1 MKSNL
6 KSLQAAIL
14 STCLVSAAAAAAAQ
28 PAPAGPETKGVF
40 HRKPLLKGRFAMLP
54 LGSVKPRGWLKRE
67 LQIQADGITGHM
79 DEFYHLLVKSGWMGV
94 EGPKFN
100 SYQWA
105 PYYLDGLVPLAHLL
119 DDGRLKAKA
128 KKWLDWTLDNTHKDG
143 WIGPAPEK
151 CYRPW
156 GMWYPTP
163 MLKALVQHAE
173 ATGDKRVIPV
183 LRNFFKCYQRKL
195 EPVHGKTLRENSDH
209 KITLTY
215 FEKGGGEGLEVLWE
229 GPEIERR
236 KIPNTALKDLQYEYY
251 EGSWDKLPDF
261 GKLKVVDSGKA
272 VNFDLGPIIKK
283 NKKGV
288 RPDNFAVRFTGK
300 IAIRENGWYTFF
312 LISNE
317 GSRLS
322 INDGMVV
329 DNDGIHPMDRG
340 GLKPAWAFNRWG
352 DAAYVAMW
360 LYDRTGDRFLIDLVK
375 SMRQKGRNWSQSFTE
390 FKGMDKPARGWGH
403 HQHGVN
409 TAMGVKTPGI
419 AYLMTGEKYD
429 RDAIFK
435 CFENLDR
442 HHGTPV
448 GIFTAEECLAGNGPD
463 KGCELCLVIDEM
475 FSIEVL
481 LSVVGDAS
489 LADRLEKITYNAFP
503 ATVGPKQWTH
513 QYFQRVNQVVCEKK
527 DRTYLFGP
535 YSHFPCCTANLPQGW
550 PKFAA
555 NTWMATPDGGLVAI
569 VYAPSEVTSIVAGDK
584 KVTVVEETEYPFD
597 EKITFTVRTDKAV
610 EFPLYVRVPGWA
622 DAAEI
627 TTPDGKV
634 ADPKAGQYL
643 KIARTWKNG
652 DTVKVTLPM
661 AAKIDRRQNNA
672 VAIRRGP
679 LVYALRIGEDWR
691 KVKDWPDFKAK
702 TPQCADWAI
711 YPKTP
716 WNYALQIDS
725 GNPGQSLKFEKV
737 GIKDYVFDS
746 KLAPV
751 LLKVK
756 GRKLPAWKLTDHNA
770 QVPQRKLL
778 QPNRAGL
785 PPKGPVESTEP
796 LEELTLI
803 PYGAAKLRIT
813 VFPVL
818 KK

>member
-1 MKSNL
+1 MKT
-6 KSLQAAIL
+6 KFAACWRMLL
-14 STCLVSAAAAAAAQ
+14 SICLISCSTATAAG
-28 PAPAGPETKGVF
+28 PVPETKPVF
-40 HRKPLLKGRFAMLP
+40 HRKPLLAGEFAMLP
-54 LGSVKPRGWLKRE
+54 LGSVKPGGWLKRE

-79 DEFYHLLVKSGWMGV
+79 DEFYHLLTQNGWLGKK
-94 EGPKFN
+94 GPKFN

-119 DDGRLKAKA
+119 DSERLKDKAAK
-128 KKWLDWTLDNTHKDG
+128 WIDWTLSNPHKDG
-143 WIGPAPEK
+143 WIGPAPEV
-151 CYRPW
+151 CYRSW

-173 ATGDKRVIPV
+173 ATGDKRVIPI
-183 LRNFFKCYQRKL
+183 LQNFFKCYAKRMN
-195 EPVHGKTLRENSDH
+195 PVNGKTLLENSDH
-209 KITLTY
+209 EITVTY

-229 GPEIERR
+229 GPDIDRR
-236 KIPNTALKDLQYEYY
+236 RIPDASVKDLQYEYY
-251 EGSWDKLPDF
+251 EGSWEKLPEFDKLE
-261 GKLKVVDSGKA
+261 VVDSGKA
-272 VNFDLGPIIKK
+272 ANFDIAPIYKK
-283 NKKGV
+283 NKKGAK
-288 RPDNFAVRFTGK
+288 PDNFAIRFTGK
-300 IAIRENGWYTFF
+300 IAIRENGWYTFY
-312 LISNE
+312 LVSDA

-322 INDGMVV
+322 INGGKVV
-329 DNDGIHPMDRG
+329 DNDGLHPMNRG
-340 GLKPAWAFNRWG
+340 GLRPSWASNRWG

-360 LYDRTGDRFLIDLVK
+360 LYDRTGDESLVDLVK
-375 SMRQKGRNWSQSFTE
+375 AMRANGRNWSESFTT
-390 FKGMDKPARGWGH
+390 FKGMDKPAKGWGH

-419 AYLMTGEKYD
+419 SYLLTKDKYD
-429 RDAIFK
+429 LDAITK

-442 HHGTPV
+442 CHGTPV
-448 GIFTAEECLAGNGPD
+448 GIFTAEECLAGRGPD

-481 LSVVGDAS
+481 LSVTGDWR
-489 LADRLEKITYNAFP
+489 LADRLEKITYNAWP

-555 NTWMATPDGGLVAI
+555 NSWMATPDGGLAAV
-569 VYAPSEVTSIVAGDK
+569 VYAPSTVTSIVAGDK

-597 EKITFTVRTDKAV
+597 ENIKFTVRTDSPV
-610 EFPLYVRVPGWA
+610 EFPLYVRIPGWA
-622 DAAEI
+622 DSAKI
-627 TTPDGKV
+627 TDPDGKTTS
-634 ADPKAGQYL
+634 PKAGQYV
-643 KIARTWKNG
+643 KINRTWKNG
-652 DTVKVTLPM
+652 DSIKVTLPM
-661 AAKIDRRQNNA
+661 KLSLDKRRNNA
-672 VAIRRGP
+672 VAVQRGP
-679 LVYALRIGEDWR
+679 LVYSLKIGEDWR

-702 TPQCADWAI
+702 TAQCADWAI
-711 YPKTP
+711 YPTTP
-716 WNYALQIDS
+716 WNYALQIDPDDLEGS
-725 GNPGQSLKFEKV
+725 FKFEKV

-751 LLKVK
+751 KLTVK
-756 GRKLPAWKLTDHNA
+756 GRRLPEWKLTDHNDK
-770 QVPQRKLL
+770 VPQRKLQ

-785 PPKGPVESTEP
+785 PPKSPVQSSQP
-796 LEELTLI
+796 LEDLTLI

>member
-1 MKSNL
+1 MKTKL
-6 KSLQAAIL
+6 IACWLMLL
-14 STCLVSAAAAAAAQ
+14 SICLVCCITAAAAEPVAVAK
-28 PAPAGPETKGVF
+28 PMF
-40 HRKPLLKGRFAMLP
+40 HKKPLQAGAFAMLP
-54 LGSVKPRGWLKRE
+54 LGSVKPGGWLKRE
-67 LQIQADGITGHM
+67 LQIQADGITGHL
-79 DEFYHLLVKSGWMGV
+79 DEFYHLLTNNGWLGKK
-94 EGPKFN
+94 GPKFN

-119 DDGRLKAKA
+119 DDKRLKDKTAK
-128 KKWLDWTLDNTHKDG
+128 WIDWTLTHPYKDG
-143 WIGPAPEK
+143 WIGPPPEV
-151 CYRPW
+151 CNRPW

-183 LRNFFKCYQRKL
+183 LTNFFKAYAKRM
-195 EPVHGKTLRENSDH
+195 EPVNGKTLLENSDH
-209 KITLTY
+209 KITVTY

-229 GPEIERR
+229 GPDIERQR
-236 KIPNTALKDLQYEYY
+236 IPNASLKDLQYEYY

-261 GKLKVVDSGKA
+261 DKLKMVDSGQA
-272 VNFDLGPIIKK
+272 ANFDIAPIYKK
-283 NKKGV
+283 NKKGAK
-288 RPDNFAVRFTGK
+288 PDNFAIRFTGK
-300 IAIRENGWYTFF
+300 IAIRENGWYTFY
-312 LISNE
+312 LISDA

-322 INDGMVV
+322 VKSQQVV
-329 DNDGIHPMDRG
+329 DNDGLHPMNRG
-340 GLKPAWAFNRWG
+340 GLKPSWAFNRWG
-352 DAAYVAMW
+352 DVAYVAMW
-360 LYDRTGDRFLIDLVK
+360 LYDRTGDESLIELVK
-375 SMRQKGRNWSQSFTE
+375 GMRAKGRNWSESFTT
-390 FKGMDKPARGWGH
+390 FKGMDKPAKGWGH

-419 AYLMTGEKYD
+419 SYLMTKDKYD
-429 RDAIFK
+429 LDAITK

-442 HHGTPV
+442 YHGTPI
-448 GIFTAEECLAGNGPD
+448 GIFTAEECLAGLGPD

-481 LSVVGDAS
+481 LSVAGDWK
-489 LADRLEKITYNAFP
+489 LADRLEKITYNAWP

-555 NTWMATPDGGLVAI
+555 NTWMASPDGGMVAV

-584 KVTVVEETEYPFD
+584 KVTIVEETQYPFD
-597 EKITFTVRTDKAV
+597 ENIKFTVRTGGPVK
-610 EFPLYVRVPGWA
+610 FPLYVRIPGWA
-622 DAAEI
+622 DSAKI
-627 TTPDGKV
+627 TTPDGKTTT
-634 ADPKAGQYL
+634 PKAGQYVRL
-643 KIARTWKNG
+643 NRTWKNG
-652 DTVKVTLPM
+652 DIVKVTLPM
-661 AAKIDRRQNNA
+661 KIRLDKRANNA
-672 VAIRRGP
+672 VAIQRGP
-679 LVYALRIGEDWR
+679 LVYSLKIGEDWR

-711 YPKTP
+711 YPTTP
-716 WNYALQIDS
+716 WNYALQIDPDNLE
-725 GNPGQSLKFEKV
+725 GSLKFEKV
-737 GIKDYVFDS
+737 GIKNYVFDS

-751 LLKVK
+751 KLTVK
-756 GRKLPAWKLTDHNA
+756 GRRLPAWKLTDHNA
-770 QVPQRKLL
+770 QVPQRKLQ

-785 PPKGPVESTEP
+785 PPKSPVQSSEP